1 MKRLLIASAA
11 AAALLAS
18 LPATPALADAAQ
30 AAATAPAQG
39 VRIEPLG
46 FQARRLANG
55 LTVYSLRD
63 PSTTNVTVQ
72 VWYRVGSKDDPEGR
86 SGFAHLFEHMMFKA
100 TRNLPEETFD
110 RLTED
115 VGGFNNAFTADD
127 MTAYFEVVP
136 ANHLERMLFAEAERL
151 GSLVVDEA
159 SFASER
165 DVVKEEYRQRYL
177 ASPYGR
183 L

>member
-1 MKRLLIASAA
+1 AA
-11 AAALLAS
+11 AS
-18 LPATPALADAAQ
+18 
-30 AAATAPAQG
+30 
-39 VRIEPLG
+39 IEIAPLG
-46 FQARRLANG
+46 FQARRLDNG
-55 LTVYSLRD
+55 LVVYTARD
-63 PSTTNVTVQ
+63 PSTANVTVQ
-72 VWYRVGSKDDPEGR
+72 VWYKVGSKDDPEDR
-86 SGFAHLFEHMMFKA
+86 SGFAHLFEHMMFKS

-127 MTAYFEVVP
+127 MTGYFEVVP
-136 ANHLERMLFAEAERL
+136 ANHLERMLFAEAERM

-159 SFASER
+159 TFASER

-183 L
+183 LFGLYMPRE